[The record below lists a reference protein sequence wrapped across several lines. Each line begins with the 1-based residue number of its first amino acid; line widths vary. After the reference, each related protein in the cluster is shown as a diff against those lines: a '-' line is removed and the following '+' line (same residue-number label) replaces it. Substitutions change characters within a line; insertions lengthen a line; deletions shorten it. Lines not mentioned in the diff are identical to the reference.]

1 MEKKESEKLF
11 QPFSKIKSS
20 HKLNKQGVGLGL
32 NICKKLTEQMGG
44 TIEVE
49 SLRQKGTKF
58 TFKVK
63 VLDYYVSNSDEQPGQ
78 LNFGDS

>member
-1 MEKKESEKLF
+1 
-11 QPFSKIKSS
+11 
-20 HKLNKQGVGLGL
+20 
-32 NICKKLTEQMGG
+32 MGG